1 MYNINAENEYKKIKK
16 LQKMKAQ
23 QRNTS
28 QISMEKG
35 KDEINEK
42 NKQINLITE
51 NHQNDLNELNTS
63 IILLKSKIAKLQEEN
78 ISLSYR
84 DKNAP

>member
-28 QISMEKG
+28 QISIEKG
-35 KDEINEK
+35 KDEIKDNP
-42 NKQINLITE
+42 NQ
-51 NHQNDLNELNTS
+51 
-63 IILLKSKIAKLQEEN
+63 
-78 ISLSYR
+78 
-84 DKNAP
+84 

>member
-35 KDEINEK
+35 KDEI
-42 NKQINLITE
+42 INVNMIK
-51 NHQNDLNELNTS
+51 H
-63 IILLKSKIAKLQEEN
+63 
-78 ISLSYR
+78 
-84 DKNAP
+84 

>member
-35 KDEINEK
+35 KDEMK
-42 NKQINLITE
+42 KTLI
-51 NHQNDLNELNTS
+51 
-63 IILLKSKIAKLQEEN
+63 IIPEPYDEHKTCMNPPK
-78 ISLSYR
+78 R
-84 DKNAP
+84 TV